1 MGPEALDEVR
11 HVVCSH
17 ITKDCEGS
25 GHTELEKS
33 LALLQMSCQQASG
46 RLSRMLRGEG
56 GAAK

>member
-33 LALLQMSCQQASG
+33 LHCYRCHANRLQGGCQGCSV
-46 RLSRMLRGEG
+46 RG